1 MNNNHN
7 PIEAPDGVP
16 PDKLRWRWPL
26 GRSKCAG
33 EIGEFRGSGSRNGG
47 AESMIGA
54 KGLEQKITKVT
65 KCGGREPSGDSG
77 TETGSITVQCVLMEK
92 ALEPPRP
99 LRSPSEFG

>member
-1 MNNNHN
+1 
-7 PIEAPDGVP
+7 
-16 PDKLRWRWPL
+16 
-26 GRSKCAG
+26 
-33 EIGEFRGSGSRNGG
+33 
-47 AESMIGA
+47 MIGA

-99 LRSPSEFG
+99 LRSPSEFGWDAGAGGRVERVIGAGGCRTEVNE